1 MTGLRPASES
11 PAPAAE
17 QSCACACGSPQ
28 GDSGGL
34 EVGLQVPERPAY
46 TERTPLDK
54 RFDLCVP
61 CYFMKSPAPPHRSK
75 HCLVPRALRQEATI
89 YSSQKDFLRPRAAED
104 LLPIQKRSRFCFPPE
119 PLRPHEEDSLTASGS
134 KGRRVTSS
142 ESFLT
147 SPPPLTVVRACA
159 WWRGGQKVG
168 PIVLCSPCPGPLQ
181 PVRLVKGKP
190 SPIVFL
196 RPDSCPSEE
205 GVGWGRCH
213 SRVILAPQ
221 SRAWSDSR
229 GRNSSEVWG
238 RSRKRPHSSHPAADK
253 EGKSC
258 RIIYSRYE

>member
-1 MTGLRPASES
+1 
-11 PAPAAE
+11 
-17 QSCACACGSPQ
+17 
-28 GDSGGL
+28 
-34 EVGLQVPERPAY
+34 
-46 TERTPLDK
+46 
-54 RFDLCVP
+54 
-61 CYFMKSPAPPHRSK
+61 MKSPAPPHRSK

-181 PVRLVKGKP
+181 PVRLVIKESPPRLSSCVQTPAPRRKGWAGADATP
-190 SPIVFL
+190 GSSWPRSHVPGLAHVAGTVL
-196 RPDSCPSEE
+196 RF
-205 GVGWGRCH
+205 GVALESALTQVTLLLTRKGR
-213 SRVILAPQ
+213 
-221 SRAWSDSR
+221 
-229 GRNSSEVWG
+229 
-238 RSRKRPHSSHPAADK
+238 AA
-253 EGKSC
+253 G
-258 RIIYSRYE
+258 

>member
-28 GDSGGL
+28 DDAGGL
-34 EVGLQVPERPAY
+34 EVLLQVPERPAY
-46 TERTPLDK
+46 TERRPLGK

-89 YSSQKDFLRPRAAED
+89 YSSQKDFLRPRAAEE

-159 WWRGGQKVG
+159 PGGKG
-168 PIVLCSPCPGPLQ
+168 ARKWGLLCSACPGPLQ
-181 PVRLVKGKP
+181 SVRLVKGKP
-190 SPIVFL
+190 SPIIFL
-196 RPDSCPSEE
+196 RPDSGPLEE
-205 GVGWGRCH
+205 GVGWARCH
-213 SRVILAPQ
+213 SRVILAPG
-221 SRAWSDSR
+221 SRAWSGSR

-238 RSRKRPHSSHPAADK
+238 RPRKLPSLESP
-253 EGKSC
+253 C
-258 RIIYSRYE
+258 C